1 MSLRWPYSKW
11 MMRAIQ
17 VTVKQPQQ
25 PGIVISYNPWGISAV
40 STYYL
45 YCVSYFLCCFRQIFY
60 SLTEVLGFI
69 SYIRQLS
76 YNSFCPRLNIRKSLH
91 HAPPCSKYLKAQ
103 NKLIINYSNSC
114 WGKKRGGHSV
124 SLKATTAAIVQCL
137 GSWDRR
143 RQDCGQDLFLAKLQ
157 ITLEKKTL
165 RSSAKSSQATSVL
178 KWQCYGSW
186 KEIQIHVNAHA
197 LTWLQLM
204 LKFHFS
210 KLSRASFTHCLR

>member
-17 VTVKQPQQ
+17 VTVKQPR
-25 PGIVISYNPWGISAV
+25 IVISYNPWGIAAV

-114 WGKKRGGHSV
+114 WG
-124 SLKATTAAIVQCL
+124 
-137 GSWDRR
+137 
-143 RQDCGQDLFLAKLQ
+143 
-157 ITLEKKTL
+157 EKKGRPFSIFKSYNCSYCPASGIL
-165 RSSAKSSQATSVL
+165 RSQETGLWPRLISGKASDH
-178 KWQCYGSW
+178 SW
-186 KEIQIHVNAHA
+186 KENTPLFCKIKSSYICSQMTVLWI
-197 LTWLQLM
+197 
-204 LKFHFS
+204 LKGNS
-210 KLSRASFTHCLR
+210 DPR